1 MRPGTDDPSG
11 MTAGKNTVQPA
22 RYPRSARVRARPE
35 FDAVFTRGRRA
46 AANALFALHH
56 LPADHPARLG
66 LAVSRKVDKRA
77 VVRNRIKRVLRDHF
91 RRERHGL
98 PAGDYVVVAR
108 TGAARA
114 SGAEIASAFRHALRR
129 VALPPSRPDGTMP
142 PADSSSSPPASPT
155 GDATTP
161 AVP

>member
-1 MRPGTDDPSG
+1 MRPGTDDPSE
-11 MTAGKNTVQPA
+11 MNAGYLTGVTA

-35 FDAVFTRGRRA
+35 FDAVFNRGRRA
-46 AANALFALHH
+46 AANGLFALHH

-91 RRERHGL
+91 RRERHAL

-108 TGAARA
+108 AGAARA
-114 SGAEIASAFRHALRR
+114 SGAEITSAFRHALRR
-129 VALPPSRPDGTMP
+129 VALPPSIPGGTMP
-142 PADSSSSPPASPT
+142 PASSPSPPAPSSN
-155 GDATTP
+155 GATTP